1 MGDRLR
7 TVELRHLTALR
18 AVARE
23 RSFRRA
29 AARLGYTQSA
39 VSQQIAALERT
50 VGERLVERPGGRSP
64 VVLTDAGELLVEHA
78 EAIAGRLEAAA
89 ADLANVRRGGTGTL
103 RIGADQSVG
112 ARILPDLL
120 RRLSQLRPNVV
131 VELVERVDD
140 VELARALERDE
151 TDLAFVDLTLADGP
165 FEAVEILRDPYVL
178 VVSARSPLALAA
190 SPPALAGIGSTPLL
204 CCKSP
209 RCVDRLLAHVTLVG
223 TTPNVVL
230 RSGRNDTLQAL
241 AAAGLGIAFMPRLA
255 VDERDNRTRVLDPVP
270 PFPERVIGLAWHS
283 ERVQRPVA
291 KAFVELARTMCA
303 QVAHRNA
310 TPPGLGSAAGG

>member
-1 MGDRLR
+1 MADRLR

-89 ADLANVRRGGTGTL
+89 ADLASVRRGGTGTL

-112 ARILPDLL
+112 ARILPGLL

-140 VELARALERDE
+140 LELARALERGE

-165 FEAVEILRDPYVL
+165 FDSVEILRDP
-178 VVSARSPLALAA
+178 
-190 SPPALAGIGSTPLL
+190 
-204 CCKSP
+204 
-209 RCVDRLLAHVTLVG
+209 
-223 TTPNVVL
+223 
-230 RSGRNDTLQAL
+230 
-241 AAAGLGIAFMPRLA
+241 
-255 VDERDNRTRVLDPVP
+255 
-270 PFPERVIGLAWHS
+270 
-283 ERVQRPVA
+283 
-291 KAFVELARTMCA
+291 
-303 QVAHRNA
+303 
-310 TPPGLGSAAGG
+310 